1 LKRKKQGSQIV
12 REIGRHFVKEQ
23 TVAHVHIQPMKK
35 RVAKAVINLRV
46 VMTNLKL
53 EGNGSEEEDDAA
65 TIELTLKH

>member
-1 LKRKKQGSQIV
+1 
-12 REIGRHFVKEQ
+12 
-23 TVAHVHIQPMKK
+23 MKK

-65 TIELTLKH
+65 TIELTDVRH